1 MWHTFCFYQKQ
12 QQKLRSFFGGETN
25 TMRNFKSILTTFGF
39 ALLLLALPTLA
50 SAQWRD
56 DDDDN
61 YGRNNR
67 NDYRYLEQT
76 IKRVKQDSKNF
87 ERQVER
93 DRYNNYLENLAENF
107 KEAADDLEDE
117 FNRRNLNRSYDE
129 AQQLVRAAEQI
140 DRELGNNN
148 RRGNNNGNY
157 DNYVYNQWKNIQR
170 DIKQIADAYNI
181 RYKTNNG
188 WWNRGGRGNG
198 NGNGRIKDKI
208 KNFPLPF

>member
-1 MWHTFCFYQKQ
+1 
-12 QQKLRSFFGGETN
+12 
-25 TMRNFKSILTTFGF
+25 MRNFKSILTIFGF
-39 ALLLLALPTLA
+39 SLLLLALPTLA

-76 IKRVKQDSKNF
+76 IKRVKQDGKNF

-93 DRYNNYLENLAENF
+93 DRYNNYLENLTENF
-107 KEAADDLEDE
+107 KKAANKLEDK
-117 FNRRNLNRSYDE
+117 FNRRNINRSYDE

-140 DRELGNNN
+140 DRELGNNNN

-181 RYKTNNG
+181 RYKINNG

-198 NGNGRIKDKI
+198 NGNGNGRGNGRIKDKI
-208 KNFPLPF
+208 KDFPFPF